1 MNEIKDEAAVR
12 RCSVETAGFLVF
24 IVLFTLITLGATV
37 LFFYF
42 TGTELPA
49 FSSEVSATEDF
60 RRIVILDAG
69 HGGED
74 GGTVGVDGTKE
85 KDLNLELALMLAAQ
99 LRAAGVTVILTR
111 EDDRLLYD
119 KNSDYAGKKKQLD
132 LAARL
137 QISARV
143 KEAYPSAEILFVS
156 IHMNKFGDSRYRG
169 SQVIYSGNFTQSLT
183 VAQFIQKELNFLPE
197 NFSQRTQL
205 KAPDS
210 IFLLRKA
217 QIPAVI
223 VECGFLSNFEEEE
236 LLQTPKYQE
245 KLSKAIVKG
254 IEKYYNS
261 ERKDSSL

>member
-24 IVLFTLITLGATV
+24 IVLFALITLGATV

-42 TGTELPA
+42 TGTELPV

-85 KDLNLELALMLAAQ
+85 KDLNLELALMLAVQ

-156 IHMNKFGDSRYRG
+156 IHMNSYPSASVRG
-169 SQVIYSGNFTQSLT
+169 FQVWYSGNDPVSRDLALSVQKT
-183 VAQFIQKELNFLPE
+183 VSSHLRQGEKREAKLSGSNIYLLDRAVLP
-197 NFSQRTQL
+197 
-205 KAPDS
+205 S
-210 IFLLRKA
+210 IL
-217 QIPAVI
+217 
-223 VECGFLSNFEEEE
+223 VECGFLSNDEECRLLSSEE
-236 LLQTPKYQE
+236 YRKRLAFSLC
-245 KLSKAIVKG
+245 LSILNYRFPEAQ
-254 IEKYYNS
+254 S
-261 ERKDSSL
+261 

>member
-1 MNEIKDEAAVR
+1 MIIITR
-12 RCSVETAGFLVF
+12 RKFVTF
-24 IVLFTLITLGATV
+24 
-37 LFFYF
+37 LFFSILF
-42 TGTELPA
+42 VAALISHDNNTAEV
-49 FSSEVSATEDF
+49 FSGKLTK
-60 RRIVILDAG
+60 RIIIDAG
-69 HGGED
+69 HGFPDGGAVGATGTIECTLNLKIAKRIEKELKEKGYTVIMTRTGENSPISGED
-74 GGTVGVDGTKE
+74 TISSRKQ
-85 KDLNLELALMLAAQ
+85 KDMHRRLN
-99 LRAAGVTVILTR
+99 IIN
-111 EDDRLLYD
+111 
-119 KNSDYAGKKKQLD
+119 NS
-132 LAARL
+132 
-137 QISARV
+137 
-143 KEAYPSAEILFVS
+143 EADLFVS

-169 SQVIYSGNFTQSLT
+169 SQVIYSGNFTQSLS

-236 LLQTPKYQE
+236 LLQTSKYQE